1 VRIEPQCQTFYILIF
16 AWLARCP
23 PKKQVPRF
31 ARHLIMLMVWT
42 DCLSLLDAPEHAH
55 PPFPF

>member
-1 VRIEPQCQTFYILIF
+1 LIF